1 MERTFDQMMCMD
13 RYWHIVVLEHT
24 VATMT
29 ERHRVRQAVDRDFEV
44 VDREFAVV
52 DEMQRFVD
60 A

>member
-1 MERTFDQMMCMD
+1 VYG
-13 RYWHIVVLEHT
+13 RYWHIIVLEHT